1 MIQGFFYK
9 PQAHWLGEQSRFFLL
24 CKADLYKHVVHK
36 EIFSQQHIFILIY
49 RSVKA
54 TSYLNPI
61 YKHLLNANKAPAIW
75 YLQVTIS

>member
-1 MIQGFFYK
+1 MIQDFSTN
-9 PQAHWLGEQSRFFLL
+9 HNLIDWMNRVDFFLL

-36 EIFSQQHIFILIY
+36 EIFSQQHIFIPIY